1 MKTLDEVK
9 QEYLKQAL
17 SHPIEPWSI
26 RDANGRVVARSTIK
40 QHHAFVN
47 AQDEAY
53 AAQHYKLSERFKN
66 EEGKFINYYW
76 MEPSEKGLFKS
87 SDGQFY
93 KAADLPETD
102 DTFVKRRYSDTI
114 RAERNARISD
124 TDDYIRL
131 PDITIQSQA
140 KAKRAPL
147 TNEDRAELESY
158 RQALR
163 DMTDLEGFPFVQ
175 WPEFPTA
182 LAYELQQKV
191 NERNQKRQGGFNA

>member
-17 SHPIEPWSI
+17 AHPIEPWSI

-66 EEGKFINYYW
+66 QEGKFINYYW

-93 KAADLPETD
+93 KAADL
-102 DTFVKRRYSDTI
+102 S
-114 RAERNARISD
+114 
-124 TDDYIRL
+124 
-131 PDITIQSQA
+131 
-140 KAKRAPL
+140 
-147 TNEDRAELESY
+147 
-158 RQALR
+158 
-163 DMTDLEGFPFVQ
+163 
-175 WPEFPTA
+175 
-182 LAYELQQKV
+182 
-191 NERNQKRQGGFNA
+191 

>member
-17 SHPIEPWSI
+17 AHPIEPWSI

-53 AAQHYKLSERFKN
+53 AAQYYKLSERFKN

-124 TDDYIRL
+124 TDDYVKL
-131 PDITIQSQA
+131 PDITVARSA
-140 KAKRAPL
+140 GVKRSAL
-147 TNEDRAELESY
+147 EEADRVALETY
-158 RQALR
+158 RQQLR
-163 DMTDLEGFPFVQ
+163 DLTEQDGFPFVE
-175 WPEFPTA
+175 WPEFPAA

-191 NERNQKRQGGFNA
+191 DARQNMRQGGF